1 MASIGSSSDNI
12 NYTPSEG
19 QNTTLPLVLMVT
31 LFFVFGIITVLNDI
45 LIPHFKDTFHLSWVQ
60 AMLINFCFFGAYFI
74 MGIPSSWLIN
84 KLGYKKAIVFGLC
97 VVSAGCMFFFPAS
110 KFLSYELFLFSL
122 FFIASG
128 ITLLQVAANAYVTV
142 LGAPEKASSRISLCG
157 GLNSSA
163 TIIGPLIGAAMI
175 LNQFAFDKV
184 ALKEQNAQ
192 AIEIKTKALNES
204 LTLVL
209 GKPFLDSIHQ
219 ANKLSI
225 VKEKEGLSDDAKEE
239 FQLFNK
245 VALTRHNAKLTLD
258 AAQYAVNQNIGDKS
272 LIQNQYTVL
281 KEAFEDCDLNTNEA
295 KAGAVGLPYICLSI
309 FVFIIAMVFYNVKL
323 PEIITTIKEKT
334 LNQYSAW
341 SFRHLKLGVLA
352 IFIYVGAE
360 VVVGSLMISYI
371 GLDNILGLPEKEAA
385 KYVSLYWGSAAVARF
400 IGFVILQR
408 VSSAKALVFTS
419 LLATALVAN
428 AVFTDGLWSLSS
440 LIALG
445 LCHSVMWPIIFS
457 LSLDGLG
464 KYKTEGSGLLI
475 MGVVGGAIIP
485 MLQGVLIDTPV
496 FGYVVGLQNSFI
508 ITFFCYV
515 YLVYYALSGYK
526 NVNKA
531 MTLEA
536 NEENASHEKIPELV

>member
-334 LNQYSAW
+334 VNQYSAW

-400 IGFVILQR
+400 IGFVILQK

-419 LLATALVAN
+419 VLAAALVAN

-496 FGYVVGLQNSFI
+496 FGYVVGLQNSFV

-526 NVNKA
+526 NV
-531 MTLEA
+531 
-536 NEENASHEKIPELV
+536 

>member
-1 MASIGSSSDNI
+1 MASIGSTNENL
-12 NYTPSEG
+12 NYKNTEG

-45 LIPHFKDTFHLSWVQ
+45 LIPHFKDTFHLNWVK

-97 VVSAGCMFFFPAS
+97 VVSAGCMFFLPAS

-163 TIIGPLIGAAMI
+163 TIIGPLIGAALI

-184 ALKEQNAQ
+184 ELSEQNTQ
-192 AIEIKTKALNES
+192 AIEIKTQNLNNS
-204 LTLVL
+204 LKLVL
-209 GKPFLDSIHQ
+209 GIQFVDSIQ
-219 ANKLSI
+219 NVEKLSH
-225 VKEKEGLSDDAKEE
+225 VKNTEILTGKDKEENDLFHKVATARNNAKIALEGGKYAINHQLGEKEMI
-239 FQLFNK
+239 
-245 VALTRHNAKLTLD
+245 H
-258 AAQYAVNQNIGDKS
+258 DKY
-272 LIQNQYTVL
+272 LEL
-281 KEAFEDCDLNTNEA
+281 KEAYEECDVNTNKA
-295 KAGAVGLPYICLSI
+295 KAGAVGLPYVCLSI
-309 FVFIIAMVFYNVKL
+309 FVLIIAFVFYKVKL
-323 PEIITTIKEKT
+323 PEIITTTSEKVV
-334 LNQYSAW
+334 NKYSAW

-371 GLDNILGLPEKEAA
+371 GLDNILGLPEKDAA

-400 IGFVILQR
+400 LGFVVLQK
-408 VSSAKALVFTS
+408 VSSSKALVFTS
-419 LLATALVAN
+419 LLAAGLVAN
-428 AVFTDGLWSLSS
+428 SILTDGLLSLST

-485 MLQGVLIDTPV
+485 MIQGVLIDTPV
-496 FGYVVGLQNSFI
+496 FGYTVGLQNSFA
-508 ITFFCYV
+508 ITFLCYV
-515 YLVYYALSGYK
+515 YLVYYALIGYK
-526 NVNKA
+526 NVNQEIS
-531 MTLEA
+531 LEA
-536 NEENASHEKIPELV
+536 NESN

>member
-1 MASIGSSSDNI
+1 MASIGSSNENL
-12 NYTPSEG
+12 NYNNTEG
-19 QNTTLPLVLMVT
+19 QSTTLPLVLMVT

-45 LIPHFKDTFHLSWVQ
+45 LIPHFKDTFHLNWVK

-97 VVSAGCMFFFPAS
+97 VVSAGCMFFLPAS

-163 TIIGPLIGAAMI
+163 TIIGPLIGAALI

-184 ALKEQNAQ
+184 ELSEQNTQ
-192 AIEIKTKALNES
+192 AIEIKTQNLNNS
-204 LTLVL
+204 LKLVL
-209 GKPFLDSIHQ
+209 GNQFVDSIQNIEKSSH
-219 ANKLSI
+219 
-225 VKEKEGLSDDAKEE
+225 VKNTEILTGKDKEE
-239 FQLFNK
+239 NDLFHK
-245 VALTRHNAKLTLD
+245 VATARNNAKIALEGGK
-258 AAQYAVNQNIGDKS
+258 YAINHQLGEREMIHDKY
-272 LIQNQYTVL
+272 LEL
-281 KEAFEDCDLNTNEA
+281 KEAYEECDVNTNKA
-295 KAGAVGLPYICLSI
+295 KAGAVGLPYVCLSI
-309 FVFIIAMVFYNVKL
+309 FVLIIAFVFYKVKL
-323 PEIITTIKEKT
+323 PEIITTTSEKVV
-334 LNQYSAW
+334 NKYSAW

-371 GLDNILGLPEKEAA
+371 GLDNILGLPEKDAA

-400 IGFVILQR
+400 LGFVVLQK
-408 VSSAKALVFTS
+408 VSSSKALVFTS
-419 LLATALVAN
+419 LLAAGLVAN
-428 AVFTDGLWSLSS
+428 AILTDGLLSLST

-485 MLQGVLIDTPV
+485 MIQGVLIDTPV
-496 FGYVVGLQNSFI
+496 FGYTVGLQNSFA
-508 ITFFCYV
+508 ITFLCYV
-515 YLVYYALSGYK
+515 YLVYYALIGYK
-526 NVNKA
+526 NVNQEIS
-531 MTLEA
+531 LEA
-536 NEENASHEKIPELV
+536 NESN